1 MIFRLKSVLATC
13 DVIRDGCHRMLDGKL
28 SILLTSLFVCS
39 FISVSIATA
48 FVTHRTCAFATDR
61 DLGSMQISLKPSAY
75 P

>member
-1 MIFRLKSVLATC
+1 
-13 DVIRDGCHRMLDGKL
+13 MLEGKL
-28 SILLTSLFVCS
+28 SILLASLFVCS

-48 FVTHRTCAFATDR
+48 VVTHRTCAFATDR